1 MEECFNCGISET
13 KAILFDTI
21 LLVGVVK
28 VCGKCSAKENV
39 PLIKSEFSFQNE
51 KKQTVYDRL
60 SKISGVDLKK
70 REDDER
76 KKQDTSLRNVVDS
89 NFKEDFR
96 NDSNSKK
103 DLVNNFH
110 WVVMRARRLKKL
122 TQEQFAEAIREP
134 VKAIML
140 IEKGFV
146 PEKKEIF
153 NKIEDYLRIRIKKNN
168 EKAEQEVVHLDNSSN
183 LVQSEENEKKEKKEI
198 TNFDPENV
206 KNLTIADLQ
215 EMKKK
220 KEEGIFEN

>member
-168 EKAEQEVVHLDNSSN
+168 EKTEEEVNFLDVSSKLEQNKEVEKTE
-183 LVQSEENEKKEKKEI
+183 LVD
-198 TNFDPENV
+198 FDFENV

-220 KEEGIFEN
+220 REDEIL